1 MNTVISHTKAIG
13 TPLYMAPEV
22 HNGNKYDVSV
32 DVYSFGTSLLE
43 TVTGER
49 PYKGAAGM
57 NSMSTKW
64 LLDIFKTGKSPYDH
78 AVERGVLSTDD

>member
-1 MNTVISHTKAIG
+1 M
-13 TPLYMAPEV
+13 
-22 HNGNKYDVSV
+22 
-32 DVYSFGTSLLE
+32 YSFGTSLLE
-43 TVTGER
+43 TVVGER

-78 AVERGVLSTDD
+78 AVERGVLSTDDYWAKIIDKTTKINPKERMKVTELIKRPEFNV